1 MHFTKSIVA
10 TALALF
16 ASSAVATT
24 VDIAYTSNGGY
35 YKQQV
40 ESDVRTSLTQP
51 YVPCHIKNLSKDN
64 ANVIT
69 VDPSAL
75 SRTLPTAIS
84 TRTYPLSI
92 ETVETGLPTN
102 INRYS
107 YYGQEIYY
115 VAAGVTNIDPPVYA
129 AYVQCEDPSA

>member
-24 VDIAYTSNGGY
+24 VDIAYTSNGAY
-35 YKQQV
+35 YTQQV

-51 YVPCHIKNLSKDN
+51 GS
-64 ANVIT
+64 
-69 VDPSAL
+69 
-75 SRTLPTAIS
+75 IS
-84 TRTYPLSI
+84 TFQNTANCYL
-92 ETVETGLPTN
+92 
-102 INRYS
+102 YS

-129 AYVQCEDPSA
+129 AYVQCEDSSA